1 MAKGDV
7 NFQQMMSAPE
17 TPVHIS
23 QGVSKPAS
31 ALPEILGTVAEAAVG
46 TYEGLQ
52 FRDQREKQNDA
63 IQQFENY
70 MDIEDISMDELAGQR
85 NAADSIWKQYESQ
98 VVDPDTEALNKL
110 EETYGKSIEKLKRAQ
125 EQGIMNDSEFLARIT
140 KITRE
145 AVNKNPW
152 MEGQLYSAAQTHLKA
167 MGISD
172 LLDTRAKQ
180 VKDIGAQQDEARK
193 FYRGAFKENN
203 MLDKFDPNA
212 SEAVWQSQLEE
223 IQTQKFGL
231 ENGRMLLEKEK
242 QMDEVIMRRVLSG
255 KGQEFNN
262 QDIANTVQDAIVELE
277 ANPANVDA
285 VISSLKV
292 RRDDRIRQ
300 YKAGLGTNLVTEQG
314 KAFMSSLTTDWD
326 SAIQTLEAAGT
337 GKVGTE
343 RMKNL
348 LAAKQAEQE
357 LKLRDIMNV
366 DAVNQAIKVV
376 TPFDTAIKDLLYK
389 GGMPAV
395 TSSLGL
401 VAKLLGRDDV
411 GTTEMNALI
420 TSGSANSV
428 FTGILSHQ
436 EGFSNRDGRV
446 ALVRTAEAINNQI
459 LSGRLTA
466 EQGLPAVNGML
477 KTISENSHLMS
488 GIPMAPEFTQ
498 QIVKSV
504 DISMTRSV
512 PELMN
517 VISKVAGPDDNI
529 ELDVLPNGAFVINT
543 GDPVADEKFN
553 RKFSNQI
560 NNALDSYAAA
570 SGKSREKVAPEFYER
585 YLKNY
590 VAQDPELKMLTPS
603 ELNIQSPREA
613 KAALDTGRITQE
625 QYDAIVKEGFN

>member
-1 MAKGDV
+1 MASNV
-7 NFQQMMSAPE
+7 NFQQMMS
-17 TPVHIS
+17 TPNTPTYIS
-23 QGVSKPAS
+23 QGVQEAPS
-31 ALPEILGTVAEAAVG
+31 ALPGLVGGALEVGVAA
-46 TYEGLQ
+46 YEGLQ
-52 FRDQREKQNDA
+52 FKDQREKQDEA

-70 MDIEDISMDELAGQR
+70 MEIEDISMDELAGQR
-85 NAADSIWKQYESQ
+85 NAADSIWKQYEDQ
-98 VVDPDTEALNKL
+98 VIDPDTEALHKL
-110 EETYGKSIEKLKRAQ
+110 EATYGKSIEKLKRAQ

-152 MEGQLYSAAQTHLKA
+152 MESQLYSAAQTHLKA

-180 VKDIGAQQDEARK
+180 VKDLSAQQDEARK

-212 SEAVWQSQLEE
+212 SEAVRQSQLEA
-223 IQTQKFGL
+223 IQQQKFGL
-231 ENGRMLLEKEK
+231 ENGRMLLAQEK
-242 QMDEVIMRRVLSG
+242 QMDEVIMRRVLAG

-262 QDIANTVQDAIVELE
+262 QDIADTVQSAIVELE
-277 ANPANVDA
+277 ANPANIDVTVA
-285 VISSLKV
+285 SLKKM
-292 RRDDRIRQ
+292 RDDRIRQ

-314 KAFMSSLTTDWD
+314 KAFIASLTEDWN
-326 SAIQTLEAAGT
+326 SAIQTLEDAGT

-357 LKLRDIMNV
+357 LKLRDVMNV
-366 DAVNQAIKVV
+366 DMVNQAIKVV

-395 TSSLGL
+395 SSSLGI
-401 VAKLLGRDDV
+401 VAKLLGRNDV

-420 TSGSANSV
+420 TSGAANSV

-436 EGFSNRDGRV
+436 EGLANRDGRM
-446 ALVRTAEAINNQI
+446 ALVRTAEAVNSQI
-459 LSGRLTA
+459 LSGRLTT

-477 KTISENSHLMS
+477 KTISENAHLMN
-488 GIPMAPEFTQ
+488 GVPLAPEFTQ

-504 DISMTRSV
+504 DISMARSV
-512 PELMN
+512 PELMR
-517 VISKVAGPDDNI
+517 VISEVAGPNDNI

-553 RKFSNQI
+553 KKFSNQI

-570 SGKSREKVAPEFYER
+570 SGKSREKAAPEFYEK
-585 YLKNY
+585 YLRNY
-590 VAQDPELKMLTPS
+590 VAQDPDLKMLTPG

-613 KAALDTGRITQE
+613 KAALDTGRITQD
-625 QYDAIVKEGFN
+625 QYNAIINEGFN